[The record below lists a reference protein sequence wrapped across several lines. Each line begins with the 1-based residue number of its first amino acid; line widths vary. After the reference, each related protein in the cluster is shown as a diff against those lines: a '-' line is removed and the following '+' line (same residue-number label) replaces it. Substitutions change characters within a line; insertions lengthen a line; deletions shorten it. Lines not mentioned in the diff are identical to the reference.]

1 MYDQELERA
10 LITLMCLSETE
21 KNSYRV
27 SDSKGGHCF
36 GKAALGIEPELD
48 AIPWFKFNHGWA

>member
-10 LITLMCLSETE
+10 LVTLMCLLETE

-27 SDSKGGHCF
+27 RDSGEHCF
-36 GKAALGIEPELD
+36 GKAALGREPELD